1 MTKRIYV
8 INADSSDQ
16 GVRIT
21 VQEKSVQ
28 YDPLG
33 NELKNQPAIWQN
45 IEGPISLDNPGDL
58 FVRPIH
64 SGRRLIIEEYS
75 DA

>member
-1 MTKRIYV
+1 MTKKIYV
-8 INADSSDQ
+8 INADSSDYR
-16 GVRIT
+16 VRIT

-45 IEGPISLDNPGDL
+45 TEGPISLDNPGDL
-58 FVRPIH
+58 FVQHIY

>member
-1 MTKRIYV
+1 MTKKIYI
-8 INADSSDQ
+8 INADPSDHQ
-16 GVRIT
+16 VRIT

-33 NELKNQPAIWQN
+33 NELKNRPAIWRN
-45 IEGPISLDNPGDL
+45 TEGPISLDNLGDL
-58 FVRPIH
+58 FVQHIH
-64 SGRRLIIEEYS
+64 SDRRLIIEEYS